1 MHHRI
6 TSGKE
11 PILSMPSMQSATE
24 TRFAYGEALLE
35 LGKERPTVVVL
46 DADLYKSTRTVLFRD
61 AFPERFIDIG
71 ISEADMVSTAAG
83 MAASGLIPYCNSFAM
98 FVPGVCY
105 MPIRTQIAYP
115 SLPVKLIGSSCGL
128 TQGPDGAS
136 HQSLEDI
143 SLMRGLPNMIVV
155 SPADDVETRQAT
167 FALADWPGP
176 VYMRVARYPV
186 PRLFDDTYRFA
197 IGKAARLRAGDEVV
211 IFATGLM
218 VSKAL
223 VAAVELARDGVDVGV
238 VNIST
243 IKPLD
248 ETTVR
253 EAAAKAA
260 LVVTAEDHS
269 IIGGLGSAVAECL
282 AETRPAAPLLR
293 LGVRDCFGESG
304 LADELL
310 EKHGLQPRGIRAS
323 ILQRLASPRKA

>member
-1 MHHRI
+1 M
-6 TSGKE
+6 T
-11 PILSMPSMQSATE
+11 ACTE
-24 TRFAYGEALLE
+24 TRFAYGDALLE
-35 LGKERPTVVVL
+35 LGRERPTVVVL
-46 DADLYKSTRTVLFRD
+46 DADLYKSTRTLLFRD

-71 ISEADMVSTAAG
+71 ISESDMVSTAAG

-115 SLPVKLIGSSCGL
+115 SLPVKLVGSSCGL
-128 TQGPDGAS
+128 TEGPDGAS

-143 SLMRGLPNMIVV
+143 SLMRGLPNMVVV
-155 SPADDVETRQAT
+155 SPADDIETRQAT

-176 VYMRVARYPV
+176 AYLRVGRYPV
-186 PRLFDDTYRFA
+186 PRLFDSHYRFA
-197 IGKAARLRAGDEVV
+197 LGKAARLRAGDEVV
-211 IFATGLM
+211 IFATGHL

-223 VAAVELARDGVDVGV
+223 AAAEDLARDGVEAGV
-238 VNIST
+238 VNVST

-248 ETTVR
+248 EPLVR
-253 EAAAKAA
+253 ETAAKAA
-260 LVVTAEDHS
+260 LVVTAEEHS

-310 EKHGLQPRGIRAS
+310 EKHGLQPRGLRAS
-323 ILQRLASPRKA
+323 ILQRLTLLRKT